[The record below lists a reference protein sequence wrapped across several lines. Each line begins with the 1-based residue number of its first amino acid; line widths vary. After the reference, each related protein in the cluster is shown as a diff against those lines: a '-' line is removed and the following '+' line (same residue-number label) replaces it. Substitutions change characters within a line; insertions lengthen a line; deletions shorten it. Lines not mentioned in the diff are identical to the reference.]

1 MKINKLVVGE
11 LQENC
16 YILTNEKNEALVID
30 PGDESEKI
38 LAFLRPYHVVGVLV
52 THHHFDHVGALN
64 ALLKYYDLKENEV
77 NGNFSFRKIKTPG
90 HTMDSYSY
98 YFEKDNV
105 VFVGDFIF
113 AGTIGRTD
121 LGGNNTEMKKSL
133 ESFITIFP
141 LDVTIYP
148 GHGKSTILKKEMSTL
163 KEILKSI

>member
-1 MKINKLVVGE
+1 MKINKLVVGK

-16 YILTNEKNEALVID
+16 YILINEKNEALVID

-38 LAFLRPYHVVGVLV
+38 LSFLKPYQVVGILV

-77 NGNFSFRKIKTPG
+77 NGDFSFRKIKTLG

-113 AGTIGRTD
+113 AGTVGRTD
-121 LGGNNTEMKKSL
+121 LGGSNKEMKKSL
-133 ESFITIFP
+133 ESFITTFP
-141 LDVTIYP
+141 IDVTIYP
-148 GHGKSTILKKEMSTL
+148 GHGKSTTL
-163 KEILKSI
+163 KEEVNNLKEIISYL